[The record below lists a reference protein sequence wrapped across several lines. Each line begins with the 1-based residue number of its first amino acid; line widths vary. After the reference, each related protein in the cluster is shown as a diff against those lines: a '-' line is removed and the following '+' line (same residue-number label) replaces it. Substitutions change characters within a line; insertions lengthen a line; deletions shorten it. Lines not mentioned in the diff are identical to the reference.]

1 MKILIVDDDPAGLYM
16 LEVLLKGSGHEV
28 AAAEN
33 GQTALDLARANPP
46 DLIISDILM
55 PVMDGYKLC
64 QEWKKDSRLKNIPF
78 VFYTAAYTDPVDKEY
93 ALSLGVD
100 RFVLKPTEPQ
110 RFMEIIDEVVRAC
123 KAGKYAAPGQPI
135 IDETAILKGHYE
147 RIAKKLEDKIL
158 ELEKANIELKK
169 TEKSLRRKEKERK
182 QTFAKLQKSL
192 EGTINALASA
202 MGKRDPYSA
211 GHQRRVAKLA
221 RAIAEEMGLSKD
233 ETHGIRVAGRIHD
246 IGKISVPAE
255 ILVRPGRLTDIE
267 FSIIKTHAQ
276 VGYDILKDIEFP
288 WPVAEIVLQHHE
300 RMDGSGYPQGL
311 SGKKIILGARIMAVA
326 DVVEAMSS
334 HRPYRPA
341 LGIDKALEE
350 ISQNRGILYDTR
362 VVDACLKLFK
372 ENRFGF
378 DKIVCSIG
386 TTSL

>member
-1 MKILIVDDDPAGLYM
+1 MKILIVDDDPNGLYM
-16 LEVLLKGSGHEV
+16 LEVMLKGSGHEV
-28 AAAEN
+28 FAAEN
-33 GQTALDLARANPP
+33 GQAALESAGVNPP

-64 QEWKKDSRLKNIPF
+64 QEWKKDSQLKNIPF
-78 VFYTAAYTDPVDKEY
+78 VFYTATYTDPKDEKY

-110 RFMEIIDEVVRAC
+110 RFMEIIDEVVRVC
-123 KAGKYAAPGQPI
+123 KAGRYAVPGQPM

-147 RIAKKLEDKIL
+147 RMAKKLEDKIL

-169 TEKSLRRKEKERK
+169 SEESLRKKEKERK

-202 MGKRDPYSA
+202 MDKRDPYTA
-211 GHQRRVAKLA
+211 GHQQRVAKLA
-221 RAIAEEMGLSKD
+221 RVIAEEMGLSKD
-233 ETHGIRVAGRIHD
+233 EIHGIRIAGMIHD

-267 FSIIKTHAQ
+267 FSIIKTHSQ
-276 VGYDILKDIEFP
+276 VGYDILKDIDFP

-311 SGKKIILGARIMAVA
+311 SGEKIILGARLMAVA

-341 LGIDKALEE
+341 FPVEKALEE
-350 ISQNRGILYDTR
+350 ISQNRGILYDAE
-362 VVDACLKLFK
+362 VVDTCLKLFK
-372 ENRFGF
+372 EKRFRF
-378 DKIVCSIG
+378 DKIV
-386 TTSL
+386 

>member
-1 MKILIVDDDPAGLYM
+1 MKILIVDDDPNGLHM
-16 LEVLLKGSGHEV
+16 LQVMLKGSGYEV
-28 AAAEN
+28 FAAEN
-33 GQTALDLARANPP
+33 GQAALKSAGTNPP

-64 QEWKKDSRLKNIPF
+64 HEWKKDSGLKNIPF
-78 VFYTAAYTDPVDKEY
+78 VFYTATYTDPRDEKY
-93 ALSLGVD
+93 ALSLGAE
-100 RFVLKPTEPQ
+100 RFIPKPVEPEK
-110 RFMEIIDEVVRAC
+110 FIAIIDEVVRAC
-123 KAGKYAAPGQPI
+123 KSGKYAASGQPI
-135 IDETAILKGHYE
+135 INETAILKGHYE
-147 RIAKKLEDKIL
+147 RMAKKLGDKVL

-182 QTFAKLQKSL
+182 QTFGKLQKSL

-202 MGKRDPYSA
+202 MGKRDPYTA

-233 ETHGIRVAGRIHD
+233 ETRGIRVAGRIHD

-255 ILVRPGRLTDIE
+255 ILVKPGRLTDIE
-267 FSIIKTHAQ
+267 FSIVKTHSQ

-311 SGKKIILGARIMAVA
+311 SGEKIILGARIMAVA

-341 LGIDKALEE
+341 FPVEKVLKE
-350 ISQNRGILYDTR
+350 ISQNRGILYDTK

-372 ENRFGF
+372 EKRFRF
-378 DKIVCSIG
+378 DKIV
-386 TTSL
+386 

>member
-1 MKILIVDDDPAGLYM
+1 MKILIVDDDPNGLYM
-16 LEVLLKGSGHEV
+16 LQVMLKGSGHEV
-28 AAAEN
+28 FAAEN
-33 GQTALDLARANPP
+33 GQAALESAVANPP

-64 QEWKKDSRLKNIPF
+64 HECKKSRLKNIPF
-78 VFYTAAYTDPVDKEY
+78 VFYTATYTDPRDEKY
-93 ALSLGVD
+93 ALSLGAE
-100 RFVLKPTEPQ
+100 RFIAKPVEPEK
-110 RFMEIIDEVVRAC
+110 FIAIIDEVVRAC
-123 KAGKYAAPGQPI
+123 KSGKYAASGQPI

-147 RIAKKLEDKIL
+147 RMAKKLGDKVL

-202 MGKRDPYSA
+202 MGKRDPYTA
-211 GHQRRVAKLA
+211 GHQQRVAKLA

-233 ETHGIRVAGRIHD
+233 ETRGIRVAGRIHD

-255 ILVRPGRLTDIE
+255 ILVKPGRLTDIE
-267 FSIIKTHAQ
+267 FSIVKTHSQ

-311 SGKKIILGARIMAVA
+311 SGEKIILGARIMAVA

-334 HRPYRPA
+334 HRPYRSAFP
-341 LGIDKALEE
+341 IEKALEE
-350 ISQNRGILYDTR
+350 ISQNRGILYDTK

-372 ENRFGF
+372 EKRFKF
-378 DKIVCSIG
+378 DKIV
-386 TTSL
+386 

>member
-1 MKILIVDDDPAGLYM
+1 MKILIVDDDPNGLYM
-16 LEVLLKGSGHEV
+16 LQVMLKGSGYEV
-28 AAAEN
+28 FAAEN
-33 GQTALDLARANPP
+33 GQAALKSAGTNPP

-64 QEWKKDSRLKNIPF
+64 HEWKKDSELKNIPF
-78 VFYTAAYTDPVDKEY
+78 VFYTATYTDPRDEKY
-93 ALSLGVD
+93 ALSLGAE
-100 RFVLKPTEPQ
+100 RFIAKPVEPKK
-110 RFMEIIDEVVRAC
+110 FIAIIDEVVRAC
-123 KAGKYAAPGQPI
+123 KSGKYAASGQPI

-147 RIAKKLEDKIL
+147 RMAKKLGDKVL

-202 MGKRDPYSA
+202 MGKRDPYTA
-211 GHQRRVAKLA
+211 GHQQRVAKLA
-221 RAIAEEMGLSKD
+221 HAIAEEMGLSKD
-233 ETHGIRVAGRIHD
+233 EARGIRVAGRIHD

-255 ILVRPGRLTDIE
+255 ILVRPRRLTDIE
-267 FSIIKTHAQ
+267 FSIVKTHSQ

-311 SGKKIILGARIMAVA
+311 SGEKIILGARIMAVP
-326 DVVEAMSS
+326 DVVEAMCS

-341 LGIDKALEE
+341 FPIEKALEK
-350 ISQNRGILYDTR
+350 ISQNRGILYDTK

-372 ENRFGF
+372 EKRFRF
-378 DKIVCSIG
+378 DKIV
-386 TTSL
+386 